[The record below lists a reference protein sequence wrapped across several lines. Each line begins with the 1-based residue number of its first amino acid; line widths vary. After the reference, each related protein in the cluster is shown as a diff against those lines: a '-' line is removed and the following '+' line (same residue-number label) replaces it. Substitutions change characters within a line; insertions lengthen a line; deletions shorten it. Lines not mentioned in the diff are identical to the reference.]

1 MLLLAA
7 AGRPTTTA
15 VPLEEQVRELQAGE
29 HRCCK
34 GQAVRGRRFEAV
46 SCYEPMEMLP
56 KTSPM
61 LPAEDGNA
69 TSGRRRIYQP
79 GIGDARSV
87 GQRCCRRCSG
97 LLTMVVFRIA
107 TSVTLLYNISI
118 QLSCSLDFDTHQV
131 PLLS

>member
-56 KTSPM
+56 KTVADAASRGRQCYRRPSPN
-61 LPAEDGNA
+61 LPAGNW
-69 TSGRRRIYQP
+69 
-79 GIGDARSV
+79 
-87 GQRCCRRCSG
+87 RC
-97 LLTMVVFRIA
+97 
-107 TSVTLLYNISI
+107 
-118 QLSCSLDFDTHQV
+118 
-131 PLLS
+131 